1 MKSLKWYQHLWER
14 KLNEQTHKGEPEQGW
29 LAIKDLLDH
38 RMPVAPE
45 SEVPLDSSVAAKSIA
60 AKLATWL
67 SYILPAAAMIY
78 GAVYLINIDRTKESK
93 NVKTKNRSEHRFG
106 IGNSAMDSLKNGNE
120 GSKGGYDSL
129 KIKDDSLKIKDNSV
143 KLVDYGFKAID
154 YYSKAKKINK
164 TKQAKDAKKS
174 TVSTA
179 AAYVTN
185 RPVLTSIHIVS
196 KDIYVQNSVPLL
208 SGRIV
213 QNRRFE
219 YLDTSSLMPLPIF
232 RSFKK
237 NNSLNLNSKVFSV
250 KRIKPIPAIKVTRRK
265 TKGKHQN
272 LKDEIDVSSNSYGIG
287 VGGNINKNTT
297 FYIGAFGTKKISKR
311 ISATAAVLMHS
322 AKSFKGRYNHASYF
336 RPDSNPAF
344 TFSDSRKLKV
354 LEIPLTINYLVT
366 KRIRVSVGPVISF
379 PIKQSGV
386 KLGPITL
393 PRDTIFH
400 GKEVSS
406 IIQTT
411 RSNKMNYGFKA
422 GIGIEIKA
430 IEMSLHYQKLTPYE
444 FKNSLGINRFS
455 NSTLQLGISYK
466 FGTKP

>member
-14 KLNEQTHKGEPEQGW
+14 KLNEQTLKDEPEKGW
-29 LAIKDLLDH
+29 LAMKDLLDH
-38 RMPVAPE
+38 RLPVAPE

-78 GAVYLINIDRTKESK
+78 GAVYLINIDRIKESK
-93 NVKTKNRSEHRFG
+93 NVKTKNRSEHGFG

-120 GSKGGYDSL
+120 SLKGGNHSL
-129 KIKDDSLKIKDNSV
+129 KLEDSSV

-154 YYSKAKKINK
+154 YGSKAKKINK

-174 TVSTA
+174 AVSTA
-179 AAYVTN
+179 AASITN
-185 RPVLTSIHIVS
+185 RPVLTSIQIVS

-208 SGRIV
+208 SGRV
-213 QNRRFE
+213 GQSRRFE
-219 YLDTSSLMPLPIF
+219 YLDTSSLMPLPIA

-237 NNSLNLNSKVFSV
+237 NNSLNLKSKVLSV
-250 KRIKPIPAIKVTRRK
+250 KRLKPISAIKATRRK

-272 LKDEIDVSSNSYGIG
+272 LRDETDVSSNSYGIG

-297 FYIGAFGTKKISKR
+297 FYIGAFGAKKISKR
-311 ISATAAVLMHS
+311 ISATSALLMHS
-322 AKSFKGRYNHASYF
+322 AKNFKGRYNHASYF

-344 TFSDSRKLKV
+344 TFSDSRRLTV
-354 LEIPLTINYLVT
+354 LEIPLTINYHVT
-366 KRIRVSVGPVISF
+366 KRLKVSVGPVISF

-400 GKEVSS
+400 GKEVSN

-430 IEMSLHYQKLTPYE
+430 IELNLYYQKLTPYE